1 MNILSIDLEDWFH
14 ILDHPDLAWSSTW
27 ETMPSRIENNT
38 DRILQLLDSKNIRAT
53 FFCLGWVARRYLDLI
68 KRIASKHEVAC
79 HSMFHTLVYSQ
90 KPDDFKKDLHEN
102 IELLVKTSGKNI
114 SAYRAPGF
122 SFTSETKWMV
132 PILAEAGIKYD
143 CSVFPLKRNH
153 GGYEDFPVVRPCKIV
168 YKDVSLME
176 FPMNTTSFFGK
187 KIIFSGGGYFRLL
200 PYSFIRRS
208 MNTDY
213 VMTYFHPRDFD
224 PGQPVI
230 GNLNFKRKFM
240 SYVGLKKSFSKFER
254 LVNDYKFITVEE
266 AGKQTDWNAAPIINL
281 DNI

>member
-1 MNILSIDLEDWFH
+1 
-14 ILDHPDLAWSSTW
+14 
-27 ETMPSRIENNT
+27 
-38 DRILQLLDSKNIRAT
+38 
-53 FFCLGWVARRYLDLI
+53 
-68 KRIASKHEVAC
+68 
-79 HSMFHTLVYSQ
+79 
-90 KPDDFKKDLHEN
+90 
-102 IELLVKTSGKNI
+102 
-114 SAYRAPGF
+114 
-122 SFTSETKWMV
+122 
-132 PILAEAGIKYD
+132 
-143 CSVFPLKRNH
+143 
-153 GGYEDFPVVRPCKIV
+153 
-168 YKDVSLME
+168 ME